1 MLRQGVFSISLFK
14 WILIWP
20 GVYLYFRKW
29 PVLKAK
35 FNYYSNCEIIN
46 CFLKDK
52 EKLFQSLRT
61 SLDKDICSGKD
72 LSLHFVTNGETIP
85 KATEKTLPVV
95 TREDNI
101 KTVSFDWKKYQEN
114 LLTKVLGHVVFYSDV
129 ITSTQTVFDGLV
141 FYFMLK
147 SVIKQRN
154 RIILLTTI
162 WIINVVVISHLSQD
176 WDWK

>member
-1 MLRQGVFSISLFK
+1 M
-14 WILIWP
+14 
-20 GVYLYFRKW
+20 
-29 PVLKAK
+29 
-35 FNYYSNCEIIN
+35 
-46 CFLKDK
+46 
-52 EKLFQSLRT
+52 
-61 SLDKDICSGKD
+61 
-72 LSLHFVTNGETIP
+72 TNGETIP

-95 TREDNI
+95 IREDNI

-162 WIINVVVISHLSQD
+162 
-176 WDWK
+176 

>member
-1 MLRQGVFSISLFK
+1 M
-14 WILIWP
+14 
-20 GVYLYFRKW
+20 
-29 PVLKAK
+29 
-35 FNYYSNCEIIN
+35 
-46 CFLKDK
+46 
-52 EKLFQSLRT
+52 
-61 SLDKDICSGKD
+61 
-72 LSLHFVTNGETIP
+72 TNGETIP

-141 FYFMLK
+141 FYFMPK

-162 WIINVVVISHLSQD
+162 
-176 WDWK
+176 

>member
-1 MLRQGVFSISLFK
+1 M
-14 WILIWP
+14 
-20 GVYLYFRKW
+20 
-29 PVLKAK
+29 
-35 FNYYSNCEIIN
+35 
-46 CFLKDK
+46 
-52 EKLFQSLRT
+52 
-61 SLDKDICSGKD
+61 
-72 LSLHFVTNGETIP
+72 TNGETIP

-162 WIINVVVISHLSQD
+162 
-176 WDWK
+176 